1 MSFKKK
7 IRQIHYWIS
16 PIIIIPIIIMV
27 SSGIMLQLK
36 KQSNWIQPNVEVTS
50 SSKPVMLQ
58 SYLDA
63 VSTVKEANISSWED
77 IERIDIRP
85 NKGIAKIKS
94 KNNWEIQIDIQT
106 SEIYAINYRRS
117 DIIESIHDGSFFS
130 EIVKYGWF
138 LPSGILLLTLSLTG
152 IYMFFIPIFKK
163 RKKNK

>member
-1 MSFKKK
+1 
-7 IRQIHYWIS
+7 
-16 PIIIIPIIIMV
+16 MV

-63 VSTVKEANISSWED
+63 VSTVKEANISSWDD

-85 NKGIAKIKS
+85 DKGIAKIKS
-94 KNNWEIQIDIQT
+94 KNNWEIQIDIET
-106 SEIYAINYRRS
+106 SEIYATNYRRS
-117 DIIESIHDGSFFS
+117 DIIESTHDGSFFS

-152 IYMFFIPIFKK
+152 IYMFFIPILKK
-163 RKKNK
+163 RKRNK

>member
-1 MSFKKK
+1 
-7 IRQIHYWIS
+7 
-16 PIIIIPIIIMV
+16 MV

-58 SYLDA
+58 SYLDT
-63 VSTVKEANISSWED
+63 VSTVKEANISSWDD

-85 NKGIAKIKS
+85 DKGIAKIKS
-94 KNNWEIQIDIQT
+94 KNNWEIQIDIET
-106 SEIYAINYRRS
+106 SERYATNYRRS

-152 IYMFFIPIFKK
+152 IYMFFIPILKK
-163 RKKNK
+163 RKRNK

>member
-1 MSFKKK
+1 
-7 IRQIHYWIS
+7 
-16 PIIIIPIIIMV
+16 MV

-63 VSTVKEANISSWED
+63 VSTVKEANISTWDD

-85 NKGIAKIKS
+85 DKGIAKIKS
-94 KNNWEIQIDIQT
+94 KNNWEIQIDIET
-106 SEIYAINYRRS
+106 SEIYATSYRRS

-130 EIVKYGWF
+130 EVVKYGWF
-138 LPSGILLLTLSLTG
+138 LPSGILLLALSLTG
-152 IYMFFIPIFKK
+152 IYMFFIPILRK
-163 RKKNK
+163 RKKSK

>member
-1 MSFKKK
+1 
-7 IRQIHYWIS
+7 
-16 PIIIIPIIIMV
+16 MV

-63 VSTVKEANISSWED
+63 VSTVKEANISSWDD

-85 NKGIAKIKS
+85 DKGIAKIKS
-94 KNNWEIQIDIQT
+94 KNNWEIQIDIET
-106 SEIYAINYRRS
+106 SEIYANNYRRS

-130 EIVKYGWF
+130 EVVKYGWF
-138 LPSGILLLTLSLTG
+138 LPSGILLLALSLTG
-152 IYMFFIPIFKK
+152 IYMFFIPILKK
-163 RKKNK
+163 RKRNK